1 MDRVSYRIPGHGV
14 IFTSPHLK
22 VESVDMVGRFVTDS
36 YNETAL
42 VLRCDGDDILQ
53 FAAAVG
59 EFCKANPH
67 LSGEYA
73 AMAVATFGIE
83 RVTDD
88 EQ

>member
-1 MDRVSYRIPGHGV
+1 MDRVSYRIPGHSV
-14 IFTSPHLK
+14 IFTSSHLK
-22 VESVDMVGRFVTDS
+22 VVSVDMVGRFVTDS
-36 YNETAL
+36 YNKTAL
-42 VLRCDGDDILQ
+42 VLHYDGDDILQ

-67 LSGEYA
+67 LSGEFA
-73 AMAVATFGIE
+73 AMEVATFGIE